1 VAAVFLNNTI
11 YVVGGQL
18 GTDNATGPKADAAQI
33 KAALSVN
40 RELIELYW
48 SIGRDIVE
56 RQQAAGWGKSV
67 VEQLALDLQSE
78 FPGISTV
85 SARNIWHARAFY
97 LAYADPEKLK
107 QSVSVFSD
115 DTILKQVFHKRAI
128 NRFLPCWHKFRGVT
142 TLFSCKRSNT
152 ARHASGMPSKPSPT
166 AGQDRCLC
174 IGSNLT
180 FTRGRAR
187 HCTTSRRHC
196 PRHNQTWRR
205 S

>member
-1 VAAVFLNNTI
+1 MAKRGMMSKRSVRAASV
-11 YVVGGQL
+11 QRQR
-18 GTDNATGPKADAAQI
+18 KALSPSVDLEGYPALLDQIKSRIRAAQI

-115 DTILKQVFHKRAI
+115 DTILKTGCFTNERSIASSRVGTNSVGSQHCSPAKDRT
-128 NRFLPCWHKFRGVT
+128 PRGTPLVCPANHRQR
-142 TLFSCKRSNT
+142 LVKIDAC
-152 ARHASGMPSKPSPT
+152 AL
-166 AGQDRCLC
+166 DR
-174 IGSNLT
+174 I
-180 FTRGRAR
+180 
-187 HCTTSRRHC
+187 
-196 PRHNQTWRR
+196 
-205 S
+205 